1 MFLGVWV
8 GVTFLCRHLCAA
20 LLNEEHFTFRL
31 QYKHSGTFAN
41 LKYEDLSYPQKSEN
55 VRPHSGNSIETATPS
70 SGTPQLASYK
80 EVPPGLSAPALRKD
94 TWGRI
99 RVCALNDPRNDVKMN
114 KTQMK
119 PQATG
124 E

>member
-1 MFLGVWV
+1 MFVWV
-8 GVTFLCRHLCAA
+8 SVGITFFWRHLCAA
-20 LLNEEHFTFRL
+20 LLNEEHFTFQL

-41 LKYEDLSYPQKSEN
+41 LKSYPQKSEN
-55 VRPHSGNSIETATPS
+55 VRPHSGNSIET
-70 SGTPQLASYK
+70 
-80 EVPPGLSAPALRKD
+80 PGLSLPAPAVRKD
-94 TWGRI
+94 TWGRV

-124 E
+124 EWLHLKVLNVLMSFP